1 MLTSSLEALN
11 SNMSEQQ
18 FRGITSGATIQLRPP
33 CWRAA
38 IKMLS
43 GTTERFGEKS
53 SEKIM
58 FFKRGKHPLHES
70 NWCTLNLIWGQVTR
84 RQ

>member
-1 MLTSSLEALN
+1 MKKIEDCKECWNSIMLTSSSEALN

-38 IKMLS
+38 IKALS
-43 GTTERFGEKS
+43 GTTECYGEKS

-58 FFKRGKHPLHES
+58 FF
-70 NWCTLNLIWGQVTR
+70 
-84 RQ
+84 